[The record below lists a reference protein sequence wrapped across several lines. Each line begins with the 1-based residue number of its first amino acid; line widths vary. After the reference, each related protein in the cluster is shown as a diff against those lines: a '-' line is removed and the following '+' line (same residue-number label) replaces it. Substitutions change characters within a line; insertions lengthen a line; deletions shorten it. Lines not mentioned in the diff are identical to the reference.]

1 MSTNQSQEQGLTP
14 EELEQRF
21 VLLRGRFTE
30 FLEAWS
36 AYEHVL
42 NSEDQTG
49 RKHLYD
55 TYLGKWTNVSSILTW
70 DVVAALI
77 DAQSGEE
84 AHKRRVADADAA
96 LLSKAGEAQA
106 WKERADSIASN
117 LSTLKDLK
125 PGDAVEIY
133 RGERFEP
140 WRATI
145 GQRLIPEYE
154 SRYSLTLELPRFDG
168 GQGFLW
174 IVQIPELLEAAVRG
188 GATIQ
193 KAAAEGTEVRER

>member
-117 LSTLKDLK
+117 LSALKDLRH
-125 PGDAVEIY
+125 GD
-133 RGERFEP
+133 
-140 WRATI
+140 
-145 GQRLIPEYE
+145 
-154 SRYSLTLELPRFDG
+154 TLELPSGERWG
-168 GQGFLW
+168 
-174 IVQIPELLEAAVRG
+174 IPRRDLRRLLG
-188 GATIQ
+188 
-193 KAAAEGTEVRER
+193 EGLQLHRLQHDP